1 LEVKV
6 TTIVEKPLEFYSNG
20 YKLTGIL
27 HVPDDLKVGERRPG
41 IIVCAGFGAPK
52 ELRVPGVCEWLASA
66 GFVALRFDFQGFG
79 QAEGPKW
86 RLMPLEQVQ
95 NVRDALTMMEGR
107 DEVDPKRLALYGNS
121 WGGAPAVVV
130 TAIDKRV
137 KALVTNGSPMNGE
150 RWMRAL
156 RRNWEWL
163 AFQDRLAADRRQRVR
178 TGKSEMVPSDE
189 IMVPDPR
196 TDKEHTQSDKIMTWR
211 FQLPLETG
219 EAIIDFKPEDY
230 AARIA
235 PRPVLFIHCDKDI
248 LIPLDEAY
256 TVYAKAGEPKRL
268 MVVEGAQHHDVYYSP
283 WRELTLGAAVD
294 WYREHLRN

>member
-1 LEVKV
+1 L
-6 TTIVEKPLEFYSNG
+6 EKPVEFYSNG

-27 HVPDDLKVGERRPG
+27 HVPDDHTTEERRPG

-79 QAEGPKW
+79 AAEGPRW

-95 NVRDALTMMEGR
+95 NTRDAVTFMEQR
-107 DEVDPKRLALYGNS
+107 PEVDPRRLAIYGNS
-121 WGGAPAVVV
+121 WGGAPGLWT
-130 TAIDKRV
+130 TALDKRV

-163 AFQDRLAADRRQRVR
+163 AFQDRLAKDRLKRVL
-178 TGKSEMVPSDE
+178 TGHSEMVPSDDV
-189 IMVPDPR
+189 MVPDPR
-196 TDKEHTQSDKIMTWR
+196 TDAEHKKSDEKMAWR
-211 FQLPLETG
+211 FELPLESA
-219 EAIIDFKPEDY
+219 EAIIDFKPEDMV
-230 AARIA
+230 ARIA
-235 PRPVLFIHCDKDI
+235 PRPILFIHCDKDI
-248 LIPLDEAY
+248 LIPLDEAFTAY
-256 TVYAKAGEPKRL
+256 GRAGEPKKL
-268 MVVEGAQHHDVYYSP
+268 MVVAGAQHHDVYYSP

-294 WYREHLRN
+294 WYREHLKA